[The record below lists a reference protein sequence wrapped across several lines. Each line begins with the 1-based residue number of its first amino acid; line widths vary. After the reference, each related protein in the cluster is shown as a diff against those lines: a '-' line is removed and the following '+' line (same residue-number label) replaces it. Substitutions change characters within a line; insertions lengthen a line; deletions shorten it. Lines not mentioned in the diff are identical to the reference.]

1 MPQFRQDK
9 HECYVL
15 QRHNHVAP
23 RRFSLFNVVLEQ
35 ELLDL
40 GYYHLVF
47 SVPHELAP
55 LMWQNK
61 RQLFSLLFEASAA
74 TLLDVAAAPSP
85 FS

>member
-1 MPQFRQDK
+1 
-9 HECYVL
+9 VL
-15 QRHNHVAP
+15 RFAAAQSRCP